1 MKIGLFFG
9 SFNPI
14 HTGHLIIANTVLN
27 QLSLSTIW
35 FIVSP
40 QNPLKLN
47 SSLLAAEK
55 RLELVGAAI
64 NNDHRFLA
72 SDVEFNLP
80 IPSYTIDTLYYLE
93 KHHPECTFYL
103 VMGSDSFLELEK
115 WKGYSAL
122 VQKNIVV
129 YQRPDF
135 PVTKESM
142 ATNIKVITSPL
153 LAISATEIRALIKED
168 KSIRYLVP
176 EIVMQLIENQSLYK
190 WK

>member
-14 HTGHLIIANTVLN
+14 HIGHLIIANTVLN

-153 LAISATEIRALIKED
+153 LAISATEIRALIKEG

-176 EIVMQLIENQSLYK
+176 EIVMQLIDNQSLYK
-190 WK
+190 